1 MGLSRLEGEVPRVEN
16 GVVRFHD
23 YVDTLLGEKHGSE
36 LGASVRLSLVTS
48 VGREDGGHGG
58 PAVAADSPNERVEAR
73 LIEAG
78 SAGEQ
83 DGRVVNGVSGGDV
96 RLLEQVRNEISLMCM
111 VDSGKRELELVGKS
125 DELVEV
131 NALSR
136 KRRNQSIV
144 KKRP

>member
-111 VDSGKRELELVGKS
+111 VELELVGKS